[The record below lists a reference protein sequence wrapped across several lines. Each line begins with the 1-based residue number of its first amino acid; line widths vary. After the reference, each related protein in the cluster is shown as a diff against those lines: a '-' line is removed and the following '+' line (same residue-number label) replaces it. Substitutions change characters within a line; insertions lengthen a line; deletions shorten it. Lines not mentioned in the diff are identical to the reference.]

1 MKFKIDSKI
10 KKDTYF
16 IFFSKISYV
25 LLVNDSRYPWIILV
39 PKVESAAELT
49 DLRYDEI
56 KNLYSEI
63 ELVSKFFRFKFP
75 STVINVAKIG
85 NIVKQLHIHIVARN
99 ENDSSW
105 PNPVWGIGQQ
115 QKYKKNDA
123 KILIEE
129 LKQYF
134 TENYPHKD

>member
-25 LLVNDSRYPWIILV
+25 LLMNDSRYPWIILV

-49 DLRYDEI
+49 DLRYDQI

>member
-49 DLRYDEI
+49 DLRYDQI

-85 NIVKQLHIHIVARN
+85 NIVKQL
-99 ENDSSW
+99 
-105 PNPVWGIGQQ
+105 
-115 QKYKKNDA
+115 
-123 KILIEE
+123 
-129 LKQYF
+129 
-134 TENYPHKD
+134 

>member
-1 MKFKIDSKI
+1 MTFQLNSKL
-10 KKDTYF
+10 KKDT
-16 IFFSKISYV
+16 
-25 LLVNDSRYPWIILV
+25 LLVYENQFTHILLMNDTRYPWMIIV
-39 PKVESAAELT
+39 PKKNNTNELFQLT
-49 DLRYDEI
+49 SLERTQLDVQIDI
-56 KNLYSEI
+56 I
-63 ELVSKFFRFKFP
+63 SKFFKFKYP

-99 ENDSSW
+99 ENDPSW
-105 PNPVWGIGQQ
+105 PNPVWGIGQS

-129 LKQYF
+129 LKEYF

>member
-16 IFFSKISYV
+16 ICYSKISCV
-25 LLVNDSRYPWIILV
+25 LLMNDSRYPWIILV
-39 PKVESAAELT
+39 PKIESASELT
-49 DLRYDEI
+49 DLSSDQI
-56 KNLYSEI
+56 KNLYSDI
-63 ELVSKFFRFKFP
+63 ELISKFFRFKFP

-99 ENDSSW
+99 ENDPSW
-105 PNPVWGIGQQ
+105 PNPVWGIGQP